1 MKELVKD
8 MLAESGCGA
17 NSDVELWLLNWLVG
31 HEMLGANARMVQV
44 YGFEV
49 ALPCLTT
56 AKVKM
61 RLPWSRVLLRS
72 SAAP

>member
-31 HEMLGANARMVQV
+31 HEMLQV
-44 YGFEV
+44 HGFEV
-49 ALPCLTT
+49 ALPCL
-56 AKVKM
+56 A
-61 RLPWSRVLLRS
+61 LPLRR
-72 SAAP
+72 